1 MSEAGGAAGAKRP
14 WLLLG
19 YSISQAR
26 LWTCEQLR
34 RSLCLGTLEVKCAVA
49 EQGPGTGVC
58 RSGKEPLGH
67 LDPCPP
73 CCTPRRA
80 RLTLPKVCRKP

>member
-26 LWTCEQLR
+26 LWTCGQLR
-34 RSLCLGTLEVKCAVA
+34 RSLCFGN
-49 EQGPGTGVC
+49 
-58 RSGKEPLGH
+58 S
-67 LDPCPP
+67 
-73 CCTPRRA
+73 
-80 RLTLPKVCRKP
+80 

>member
-26 LWTCEQLR
+26 LWTCGQLR
-34 RSLCLGTLEVKCAVA
+34 RSLCLGTLEVKCAMA

-58 RSGKEPLGH
+58 RSGKEPLGA
-67 LDPCPP
+67 
-73 CCTPRRA
+73 T
-80 RLTLPKVCRKP
+80 